1 MDYIVLDLEWNQNPY
16 GKRNYHP
23 EMPFEIIEVGA
34 VRMNSNLEMEDSF
47 HQIVKPRVYK
57 KLHYKI
63 KEITHFTNEELAK
76 GSDFRKVIREFLEWC
91 GDDFM
96 FCTWGSMDL
105 TELQKN
111 MKHYK
116 LERVLDFPL
125 YYLDL
130 QKIHS
135 LRYDDGKNKSTLSDV
150 VEELHIK
157 EDKEF
162 HRAIDDAYY
171 TAKVFQKMDPGRF
184 IKRLS
189 IDTFYPPRIKEEEI
203 FVEFDD
209 YNKLVTREFLS
220 KDEMFSDKDIEELR
234 CNKCGERIYPYID
247 WFSDSGKTYF
257 CLGRC
262 PEHGDVRGKIKIR
275 KCEKDSFYAIKIVK
289 LADET
294 RVQKVKDKKES
305 IREKRR
311 EKRHRLLEREMMQET
326 WGSSA
331 IDDDDAE
338 DDY

>member
-16 GKRNYHP
+16 GKRNRYP

-34 VRMNSNLEMEDSF
+34 VRMSPSLEIEDSF
-47 HQIVKPRVYK
+47 HEIVKPRVYK

-91 GDDFM
+91 GDDYI

-130 QKIHS
+130 QKIYS

-150 VEELHIK
+150 VEELQIK

-171 TAKVFQKMDPGRF
+171 TARIFQKMEPGRYINRF
-184 IKRLS
+184 S
-189 IDTFYPPRIKEEEI
+189 IDTFYPPRMKEEEI
-203 FVEFDD
+203 YEKFDEYD
-209 YNKLVTREFLS
+209 KLVTREFLT
-220 KDEMFSDKDIEELR
+220 KEQMFEDPDINTLK
-234 CNKCGERIYPYID
+234 CNLCGREIRPYID

-257 CLGRC
+257 CLGEC
-262 PEHGDVRGKIKIR
+262 PEHGKVRGKIKVR
-275 KCEKDSFYAIKIVK
+275 KYEKDSFYAIKIVK
-289 LADET
+289 HADDE
-294 RVQKVKDKKES
+294 RVQKVLDKKEA

-311 EKRHRLLEREMMQET
+311 EKRHRLIERELAQ
-326 WGSSA
+326 SA
-331 IDDDDAE
+331 WEGYNFDDDDADE
-338 DDY
+338 D